1 MSTPRAMIL
10 REAGINCNAE
20 TSHAIEQAGGQP
32 VDVHISQLLDG
43 SAQLADF
50 NILMLSG
57 GFANGD
63 TIRSGAILGRK
74 LRERLAEDMN
84 NFVALGKPVVGI
96 CNGFQALVEAGLL
109 PTGQI
114 DDTPKNTSLIYNE
127 NGQFECRWETVR
139 VGASACRFI
148 RPEDVDTLQRLPV
161 AHGEG
166 RFVRPTGSLPPEQV
180 VLSYTDTTGGTA
192 AYPDNPN
199 GSPDGITAIC
209 DPSGVVLGMMPHPER
224 AVYQHQHQ
232 NWRRGEGQ
240 RPFGRILFQ
249 GIVEHAQSV

>member
-1 MSTPRAMIL
+1 MSAPRALVL

-32 VDVHISQLLDG
+32 IDIHISQLMDG
-43 SAQLADF
+43 SVQLADF

-74 LRERLAEDMN
+74 LRERLADDMN
-84 NFVALGKPVVGI
+84 EFVTLGKPVVGI
-96 CNGFQALVEAGLL
+96 CNGFQTLIETGLL

-114 DDTPKNTSLIYNE
+114 DDTPKATSLMYNK
-127 NGQFECRWETVR
+127 NGQFECRWTTVR

-148 RPEDVDTLQRLPV
+148 KPDDVGSLQKLPV

-166 RFVRPTGSLPPEQV
+166 RFVTPSVTVPTEQI
-180 VLSYTDTTGGTA
+180 VLSYTDPSGEAA

-199 GSPDGITAIC
+199 GSPDGVTATC

-224 AVYQHQHQ
+224 AIYPHQHQ

-240 RPFGRILFQ
+240 HPFGRTLFQ
-249 GIVEHAQSV
+249 GIVEHAQSI